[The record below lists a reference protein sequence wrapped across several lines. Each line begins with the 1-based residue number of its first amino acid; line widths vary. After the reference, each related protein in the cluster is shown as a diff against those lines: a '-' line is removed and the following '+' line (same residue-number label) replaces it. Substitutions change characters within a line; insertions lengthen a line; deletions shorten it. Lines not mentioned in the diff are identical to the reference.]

1 MSSHSRVP
9 CHKPEERRSNYP
21 DARMDNL
28 PFSSPHSKRVEE
40 EEDDEASVVQIQLMK
55 CEHCKRSFAPK
66 VYAKH
71 FDSNGQPKCAGVTD
85 KKRGVFNSA
94 KARIANNSNLN
105 SDEQRAV
112 LQAQK
117 KATKELSKKLS
128 GKSLRKRNKKGS
140 KWKEESATFREAM
153 KANRLISK
161 AEKEGKPAHY
171 YL

>member
-1 MSSHSRVP
+1 
-9 CHKPEERRSNYP
+9 
-21 DARMDNL
+21 MDNL

-94 KARIANNSNLN
+94 KVRIIENIEC
-105 SDEQRAV
+105 DV
-112 LQAQK
+112 
-117 KATKELSKKLS
+117 
-128 GKSLRKRNKKGS
+128 KSLVEN
-140 KWKEESATFREAM
+140 F
-153 KANRLISK
+153 LI
-161 AEKEGKPAHY
+161 
-171 YL
+171 LVVTI